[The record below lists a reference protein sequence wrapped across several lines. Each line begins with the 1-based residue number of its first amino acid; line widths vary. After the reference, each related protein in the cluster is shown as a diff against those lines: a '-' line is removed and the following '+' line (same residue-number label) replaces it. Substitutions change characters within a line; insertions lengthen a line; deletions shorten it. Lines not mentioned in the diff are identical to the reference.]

1 MIDFRVTFDN
11 GLTVLATCEDRHCA
25 QEIAIAL
32 AEAIQ
37 GYSTAIRSIYALT
50 F

>member
-1 MIDFRVTFDN
+1 MTDYRIVFTN
-11 GLTVLATCEDRHCA
+11 GLSVLATAECRDTA

-37 GYSTAIRSIYALT
+37 GYSTAIRSIHRLT